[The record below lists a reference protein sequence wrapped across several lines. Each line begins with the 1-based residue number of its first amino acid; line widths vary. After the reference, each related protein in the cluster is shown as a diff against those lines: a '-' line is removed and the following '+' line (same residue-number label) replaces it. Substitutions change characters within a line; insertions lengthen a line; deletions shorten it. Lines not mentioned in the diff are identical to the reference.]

1 MCLLRSRLIPGSVS
15 LRRFYSYS
23 YEASR
28 QRYTLA
34 EESSGERPRPLY
46 FKVPSKGKSTQQKQP
61 LASKPNRPPSAS
73 FIAASHLEPSR
84 PAARPKAA
92 LKNRDG
98 GYAIHAQN
106 MSSHVQIVATP
117 TADTAGAGLLL
128 HFDHRRYHF
137 GTLAQG
143 TQRAI
148 SQRGHSLAKLDKIFI
163 AGEVNWETTGGML
176 GMMLTVADGL
186 AAVAQDVKNSNEARR
201 KEGKREIA
209 TPNKTFEIFGGKN
222 TAHTVATARNF
233 IFRTGMPIKAVD
245 LTLDPRAAGGSPT
258 PHDYSK
264 PDWEDDTILV
274 WHVPVARSRP
284 ATAAAAAAEAATA
297 ATAAG
302 NGTRPVRKR
311 TFDVMHNAEAGAAV
325 TDTRLGSQSPRARS
339 RSASPPRKRQQMAE
353 NTVHDIVE
361 NMFNS
366 DWSKDGLFETKLA
379 DVQMPAKI
387 FIRENGNIK
396 KYDGPTPSTRD
407 VVVPDITVL
416 VRKPWPS
423 AMVTDLPPTT
433 MSDTSLCYVVKNR
446 GRRGKLTPKVAID
459 LGVAKPDFKRLTAGE
474 TVKAMDGKDVTPDMV
489 LEAPMKGQG
498 FAVLAIPSL
507 EHAPGF
513 LERPEWQSDELLDNV
528 QIFYWIFGKG
538 VFDDPSIQEFIKSK
552 PHVRHLV
559 MGPDIS
565 PNMITYE
572 SYAALFTKLHRLD
585 PARFPVLQFDNTF
598 RDIPKVDG
606 LTVEIGR
613 TGMKAHMLPNF
624 KINDAE
630 IVPFP
635 LLNEAEQI
643 DEQVIALAEEAR
655 QRVAEPSFTDL
666 VEQDEKDIPNRD
678 ALIVPLGTGSA
689 APSKYRNVS
698 STLIRVP
705 GVGSYLL
712 DAGENTIGQLRRAF
726 PAEEYEAIMKELRFI
741 FISHMHADHH
751 LGLADV
757 IAQWRRLTAAEDG
770 QSAQQLVICG
780 PTPMERW
787 LGEYS
792 QVEDLALRRINFI
805 RCDSVSWKTRGGSIP
820 GAPLDSGLASVVAVP
835 VQHCH
840 QAFAG
845 VLTWPSGLK
854 IAYSGDCRPSNDL
867 ADAGRGATLL
877 VHESTF
883 DDDKRDDALAKKHST
898 MGEALGVAKRM
909 GARRVLLT
917 HFSQRYAKIPLVEQK
932 IETAE
937 AGPEAEAKAKD
948 QVVLMAFDQMQVRLG
963 EFRHAAAFL
972 PALRRFFEVEEET
985 KEAEKEKAKE
995 AHEAVEKKRKK

>member
-1 MCLLRSRLIPGSVS
+1 MSWTCLLRSRLIPGSAS

-46 FKVPSKGKSTQQKQP
+46 FKVPSKGKPTQQKQP
-61 LASKPNRPPSAS
+61 LASKPNRPLSTS
-73 FIAASHLEPSR
+73 FIAASHPEPPR

-148 SQRGHSLAKLDKIFI
+148 SQRGHSLAKLNKIFI

-258 PHDYSK
+258 RHDYST

-274 WHVPVARSRP
+274 WHVPVVRSRP
-284 ATAAAAAAEAATA
+284 AAAAAAAA
-297 ATAAG
+297 AAG
-302 NGTRPVRKR
+302 N
-311 TFDVMHNAEAGAAV
+311 
-325 TDTRLGSQSPRARS
+325 DTRLGSQSPRARS
-339 RSASPPRKRQQMAE
+339 RSASPPRKRQQIAD

-396 KYDGPTPSTRD
+396 KYNGPTPSTRD
-407 VVVPDITVL
+407 AVVPDLTVL

-446 GRRGKLTPKVAID
+446 GRRGKLNPKVAIE

-507 EHAPGF
+507 EHVSGF

-528 QIFYWIFGKG
+528 QIFYWIFGRG

-552 PHVRHLV
+552 PHIRHLV
-559 MGPDIS
+559 MGADIS

-655 QRVAEPSFTDL
+655 QKVAEPSFTDL

-712 DAGENTIGQLRRAF
+712 DAGENTIGYTDLCAALCAVGIRADELQVWKEVDGIF
-726 PAEEYEAIMKELRFI
+726 TADPSKVPTARLLPSITPSEAAELTFYGSEVIHHLTMDQVIHANPPIPIRIKNVKNPTGVGTIVVPDPVLAAGHRIQRHAWSDPARLKKPKRPTAVTIKDKISVINVHSNKRS
-741 FISHMHADHH
+741 ISHGFFAKVFSILDRHQVSVDLISTSEVHVSMAIHVGNSEPGQFDKARLELEDC
-751 LGLADV
+751 GDV
-757 IAQWRRLTAAEDG
+757 SILHDMAILSLVGAEMKNMVGIAGRMFST
-770 QSAQQLVICG
+770 
-780 PTPMERW
+780 
-787 LGEYS
+787 LGEHQVNLEMIS
-792 QVEDLALRRINFI
+792 QGASEINI
-805 RCDSVSWKTRGGSIP
+805 SCVI
-820 GAPLDSGLASVVAVP
+820 
-835 VQHCH
+835 
-840 QAFAG
+840 
-845 VLTWPSGLK
+845 
-854 IAYSGDCRPSNDL
+854 
-867 ADAGRGATLL
+867 
-877 VHESTF
+877 
-883 DDDKRDDALAKKHST
+883 
-898 MGEALGVAKRM
+898 
-909 GARRVLLT
+909 GARDATRAMNILHTNLFT
-917 HFSQRYAKIPLVEQK
+917 
-932 IETAE
+932 
-937 AGPEAEAKAKD
+937 
-948 QVVLMAFDQMQVRLG
+948 
-963 EFRHAAAFL
+963 FL
-972 PALRRFFEVEEET
+972 D
-985 KEAEKEKAKE
+985 
-995 AHEAVEKKRKK
+995 

>member
-1 MCLLRSRLIPGSVS
+1 M
-15 LRRFYSYS
+15 
-23 YEASR
+23 
-28 QRYTLA
+28 T
-34 EESSGERPRPLY
+34 
-46 FKVPSKGKSTQQKQP
+46 
-61 LASKPNRPPSAS
+61 
-73 FIAASHLEPSR
+73 SH
-84 PAARPKAA
+84 
-92 LKNRDG
+92 
-98 GYAIHAQN
+98 I
-106 MSSHVQIVATP
+106 QIVATP

-186 AAVAQDVKNSNEARR
+186 AAVAQDVKNSNETRR

-209 TPNKTFEIFGGKN
+209 APNKTFEIFGGKN

-245 LTLDPRAAGGSPT
+245 LTLDPRADGSST

-274 WHVPVARSRP
+274 WHVPVARIGG
-284 ATAAAAAAEAATA
+284 AAAV
-297 ATAAG
+297 G

-311 TFDVMHNAEAGAAV
+311 TFDVMDDAEAGAAV
-325 TDTRLGSQSPRARS
+325 TDTRSGSQSPRARS
-339 RSASPPRKRQQMAE
+339 RSASPPRKKQQTAA
-353 NTVHDIVE
+353 NAVHDIVE

-366 DWSKDGLFETKLA
+366 SWSKDGLFETKLA

-396 KYDGPTPSTRD
+396 KYYGPTPSTRD
-407 VVVPDITVL
+407 AVMPDITVL

-446 GRRGKLTPKVAID
+446 GRRGKLNPKVALE
-459 LGVAKPDFKRLTAGE
+459 LGVAKPDFKLLTAGE
-474 TVKAMDGKDVTPDMV
+474 TVKGKDGKEVTPDMV

-507 EHAPGF
+507 EHVPAF
-513 LERPEWQSDELLDNV
+513 LERPEWKSEQLLDNV
-528 QIFYWIFGKG
+528 QVFYWIFGKD

-552 PHVRHLV
+552 PNVRHLV

-565 PNMITYE
+565 PNMIAYE

-624 KINDAE
+624 KINDSE

-655 QRVAEPSFTDL
+655 QKVVEPSFIDL
-666 VEQDEKDIPNRD
+666 VERDEKDIPNRD
-678 ALIVPLGTGSA
+678 TLIVPLGTGSA

-726 PAEEYEAIMKELRFI
+726 PADEYEAIMKELRCI

-757 IAQWRRLTAAEDG
+757 IAQWRRATAAEDG
-770 QSAQQLVICG
+770 QSARQLVICG

-787 LGEYS
+787 LAEYS

-805 RCDSVSWKTRGGSIP
+805 RSDSVSWKNRAGSIP
-820 GAPLDSGLASVVAVP
+820 GAPLDSGLASIVAVP

-854 IAYSGDCRPSNDL
+854 IAYSGDCRPSNDF
-867 ADAGRGATLL
+867 ADAGHGATLL
-877 VHESTF
+877 IHESTF
-883 DDDKRDDALAKKHST
+883 DDDKRDDAIAKKHST

-932 IETAE
+932 VE
-937 AGPEAEAKAKD
+937 AAAGDEEAKD
-948 QVVLMAFDQMQVRLG
+948 QVVLMAFDQMRVKLG
-963 EFRHAAAFL
+963 EFRQAATFL

-995 AHEAVEKKRKK
+995 AHEATEKKKKK

>member
-1 MCLLRSRLIPGSVS
+1 MDGKDVTPDMVLEAPMKGQGFAVLAIPS
-15 LRRFYSYS
+15 LEHAPGF
-23 YEASR
+23 
-28 QRYTLA
+28 L
-34 EESSGERPRPLY
+34 ERPEWQSDELLDNVQIFYWIFGRGV
-46 FKVPSKGKSTQQKQP
+46 FDDPSIQEFIK
-61 LASKPNRPPSAS
+61 SKPHVR
-73 FIAASHLEPSR
+73 HLVMGPDISPNMITYESY
-84 PAARPKAA
+84 AA
-92 LKNRDG
+92 LFTK
-98 GYAIHAQN
+98 
-106 MSSHVQIVATP
+106 
-117 TADTAGAGLLL
+117 L
-128 HFDHRRYHF
+128 HRLDPARFP
-137 GTLAQG
+137 G

-284 ATAAAAAAEAATA
+284 ATAAAAAEAATA
-297 ATAAG
+297 AG
-302 NGTRPVRKR
+302 
-311 TFDVMHNAEAGAAV
+311 

-446 GRRGKLTPKVAID
+446 GRRGKLNPKVAID

-498 FAVLAIPSL
+498 
-507 EHAPGF
+507 
-513 LERPEWQSDELLDNV
+513 
-528 QIFYWIFGKG
+528 
-538 VFDDPSIQEFIKSK
+538 
-552 PHVRHLV
+552 
-559 MGPDIS
+559 
-565 PNMITYE
+565 
-572 SYAALFTKLHRLD
+572 
-585 PARFPVLQFDNTF
+585 
-598 RDIPKVDG
+598 
-606 LTVEIGR
+606 
-613 TGMKAHMLPNF
+613 
-624 KINDAE
+624 
-630 IVPFP
+630 
-635 LLNEAEQI
+635 
-643 DEQVIALAEEAR
+643 
-655 QRVAEPSFTDL
+655 
-666 VEQDEKDIPNRD
+666 
-678 ALIVPLGTGSA
+678 
-689 APSKYRNVS
+689 
-698 STLIRVP
+698 
-705 GVGSYLL
+705 
-712 DAGENTIGQLRRAF
+712 
-726 PAEEYEAIMKELRFI
+726 
-741 FISHMHADHH
+741 
-751 LGLADV
+751 
-757 IAQWRRLTAAEDG
+757 
-770 QSAQQLVICG
+770 
-780 PTPMERW
+780 
-787 LGEYS
+787 
-792 QVEDLALRRINFI
+792 
-805 RCDSVSWKTRGGSIP
+805 
-820 GAPLDSGLASVVAVP
+820 
-835 VQHCH
+835 
-840 QAFAG
+840 
-845 VLTWPSGLK
+845 
-854 IAYSGDCRPSNDL
+854 
-867 ADAGRGATLL
+867 
-877 VHESTF
+877 
-883 DDDKRDDALAKKHST
+883 
-898 MGEALGVAKRM
+898 M

-932 IETAE
+932 IEAAE

>member
-1 MCLLRSRLIPGSVS
+1 MSWTPLLRFRVTAGTAS
-15 LRRFYSYS
+15 LRRYYSRYH
-23 YEASR
+23 EAPKPPSASPL
-28 QRYTLA
+28 T
-34 EESSGERPRPLY
+34 EESSGERPLY
-46 FKVPSKGKSTQQKQP
+46 VKIPAGRKKALDQKQP
-61 LASKPNRPPSAS
+61 LSSISRLRPNTLHTTPSPPPPREPENTTSA
-73 FIAASHLEPSR
+73 LDP
-84 PAARPKAA
+84 RPKAA

-98 GYAIHAQN
+98 GFAVHAQN
-106 MSSHVQIVATP
+106 MTSHVQIVATP

-186 AAVAQDVKNSNEARR
+186 AAVALDVKNSNETRR

-209 TPNKTFEIFGGKN
+209 PPNKTFEIFGGKN

-245 LTLDPRAAGGSPT
+245 LTLDPRGAGSDT
-258 PHDYSK
+258 PYDYSK

-274 WHVPVARSRP
+274 WHVPVARS
-284 ATAAAAAAEAATA
+284 AAA
-297 ATAAG
+297 

-311 TFDVMHNAEAGAAV
+311 TFDMMDDAEAGGAV
-325 TDTRLGSQSPRARS
+325 TVTDRRTGSQSPQARA
-339 RSASPPRKRQQMAE
+339 RSASPPRKKQQTDDHRVQ
-353 NTVHDIVE
+353 NIVE

-366 DWSKDGLFETKLA
+366 DWSKDALFETKLA

-387 FIRENGNIK
+387 FIREGGHIK
-396 KYDGPTPSTRD
+396 KYMGPTPNTRD
-407 VVVPDITVL
+407 APVPDITVL
-416 VRKPWPS
+416 VRKPWPG
-423 AMVTDLPPTT
+423 ALITDLPPTT

-446 GRRGKLTPKVAID
+446 GRRGKLNPKLALE
-459 LGVAKPDFKRLTAGE
+459 LGVAKPDFKLLTAGE
-474 TVKAMDGKDVTPDMV
+474 TVKGKDGKDVTPDMV

-507 EHAPGF
+507 EHVPAF
-513 LERPEWQSDELLDNV
+513 LERPEWKSDELLDNV
-528 QIFYWIFGKG
+528 HVFYWIFGNG

-552 PHVRHLV
+552 PNVRHLV

-585 PARFPVLQFDNTF
+585 PTRFPVLQFDNTF

-606 LTVEIGR
+606 VTLELGR

-624 KINDAE
+624 KINDSE
-630 IVPFP
+630 VVPFP
-635 LLNEAEQI
+635 LLNEA
-643 DEQVIALAEEAR
+643 DHMDAQVLALAEEAR
-655 QRVAEPSFTDL
+655 QKVAQPSFIEN
-666 VEQDEKDIPNRD
+666 VEKDEKDIPNRD

-726 PAEEYEAIMKELRFI
+726 PADEYEAILKELRCI

-757 IAQWRRLTAAEDG
+757 IAQWRRATAAEDG
-770 QSAQQLVICG
+770 PSARQLVICG

-792 QVEDLALRRINFI
+792 QVEDLALRRIHFI
-805 RCDSVSWKTRGGSIP
+805 RSDSVSWKTRAGSIP
-820 GAPLDSGLASVVAVP
+820 GAPADSGLTSIIAVP

-854 IAYSGDCRPSNDL
+854 IAYSGDCRPSQDF
-867 ADAGRGATLL
+867 ADAGHGATLL

-883 DDDKRDDALAKKHST
+883 DDDKRDDAIAKKHST
-898 MGEALGVAKRM
+898 MGEALSVAKRM

-932 IETAE
+932 VEAAE
-937 AGPEAEAKAKD
+937 DAEAKD
-948 QVVLMAFDQMQVRLG
+948 QVVLMAFDQMRVKLG
-963 EFRHAAAFL
+963 EFRQAAAFL

>member
-1 MCLLRSRLIPGSVS
+1 MSWTCLLRSRLIPGSVS
-15 LRRFYSYS
+15 LRRFYSYP

-284 ATAAAAAAEAATA
+284 ATAAAAAEAATA
-297 ATAAG
+297 AGT
-302 NGTRPVRKR
+302 GTRPVRKR

-446 GRRGKLTPKVAID
+446 GRRGKLNPKVAID

-598 RDIPKVDG
+598 RGIPKVDG
-606 LTVEIGR
+606 LTVEVGR

-630 IVPFP
+630 ISDITNLILLSRARQSLKVPFIASGGFADGQG
-635 LLNEAEQI
+635 LAAALCLGACGINMGTRFMCTVEAPIHHSIKEQI
-643 DEQVIALAEEAR
+643 VKAQETDTELLLRRWRNTTRLFRNDVALEALKVERESTTGKFEEIAPLMSGKRGKEAFVNGDPNYGVWTAGQVIGLIH
-655 QRVAEPSFTDL
+655 
-666 VEQDEKDIPNRD
+666 DIPT
-678 ALIVPLGTGSA
+678 V
-689 APSKYRNVS
+689 
-698 STLIRVP
+698 
-705 GVGSYLL
+705 
-712 DAGENTIGQLRRAF
+712 
-726 PAEEYEAIMKELRFI
+726 
-741 FISHMHADHH
+741 
-751 LGLADV
+751 DV
-757 IAQWRRLTAAEDG
+757 
-770 QSAQQLVICG
+770 LV
-780 PTPMERW
+780 T
-787 LGEYS
+787 
-792 QVEDLALRRINFI
+792 RI
-805 RCDSVSWKTRGGSIP
+805 
-820 GAPLDSGLASVVAVP
+820 
-835 VQHCH
+835 
-840 QAFAG
+840 
-845 VLTWPSGLK
+845 
-854 IAYSGDCRPSNDL
+854 
-867 ADAGRGATLL
+867 
-877 VHESTF
+877 E
-883 DDDKRDDALAKKHST
+883 
-898 MGEALGVAKRM
+898 
-909 GARRVLLT
+909 
-917 HFSQRYAKIPLVEQK
+917 
-932 IETAE
+932 
-937 AGPEAEAKAKD
+937 
-948 QVVLMAFDQMQVRLG
+948 
-963 EFRHAAAFL
+963 
-972 PALRRFFEVEEET
+972 
-985 KEAEKEKAKE
+985 KEAEVALKDRLSLLKPAAKL
-995 AHEAVEKKRKK
+995 